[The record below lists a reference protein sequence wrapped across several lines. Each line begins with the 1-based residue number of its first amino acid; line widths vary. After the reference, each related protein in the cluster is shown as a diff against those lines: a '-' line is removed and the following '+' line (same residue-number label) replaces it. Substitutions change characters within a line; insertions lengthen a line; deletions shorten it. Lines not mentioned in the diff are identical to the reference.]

1 MTGTLFSKALAA
13 LIGAAGL
20 GVALAAPAAAQ
31 NRDGSVMTRFGV
43 FGQGQYTNID
53 GTVIPIA
60 PPGPAFSNKAS
71 TNYYGL
77 GLSGGL
83 DWHTRGIV
91 LGVEGDF
98 SANGGSVGI
107 GPAKY
112 MSAYLATVRGRLGV
126 KATPDLLLYGTAGLG
141 LMASDIRVDTT
152 GAKSQKTLPGFI
164 YGAGL
169 EREWKGVIFF
179 GEYLRSDFGRTSSR
193 IDQIGTF
200 GTTAS
205 TGFDTGYD
213 ANVFRLGMKFKVGHD
228 HSHDEV
234 SHGRDHHDPLK

>member
-1 MTGTLFSKALAA
+1 MTGITFSKAIA
-13 LIGAAGL
+13 
-20 GVALAAPAAAQ
+20 ALAAVAGATIAMTAPVTAQ
-31 NRDGSVMTRFGV
+31 NRDGSVMARFGV

-53 GTVIPIA
+53 GTVFQVLPA
-60 PPGPAFSNKAS
+60 GPTFSNKVS

-77 GLSGGL
+77 GLAGGL
-83 DWHTRGIV
+83 DWHTRGLV

-141 LMASDIRVDTT
+141 MMASDIRIDTT

-164 YGAGL
+164 YGVGL
-169 EREWKGVIFF
+169 EREWKNVIFF
-179 GEYLRSDFGRTSSR
+179 GEYLRSDFGRNSTR
-193 IDQIGTF
+193 VDQSGTF
-200 GTTAS
+200 GPTNS
-205 TGFDTGYD
+205 TGFSTGYD

-228 HSHDEV
+228 HSHDEIARD
-234 SHGRDHHDPLK
+234 RDHHDPLK

>member
-1 MTGTLFSKALAA
+1 MTGTILSKALAA
-13 LIGAAGL
+13 LSVAV
-20 GVALAAPAAAQ
+20 GVTIALAAPVAAQ
-31 NRDGSVMTRFGV
+31 NRDGSVMARFGV

-53 GTVIPIA
+53 GTVIPIT
-60 PPGPAFSNKAS
+60 PPGPTFSNNVS
-71 TNYYGL
+71 TNFYGL

-91 LGVEGDF
+91 LGIEGDF

-112 MSAYLATVRGRLGV
+112 MSAYLATVRGRAGV
-126 KATPDLLLYGTAGLG
+126 KLMPDLLVYGTAGLG
-141 LMASDIRVDTT
+141 MLATDIRVDTT

-169 EREWKGVIFF
+169 EREWKNVIFF
-179 GEYLRSDFGRTSSR
+179 GEYLRSDFGRNSTR
-193 IDQIGTF
+193 VDQIGTF

-228 HSHDEV
+228 HSHDEI
-234 SHGRDHHDPLK
+234 SRDRDHHDPLK

>member
-13 LIGAAGL
+13 FAVSV
-20 GVALAAPAAAQ
+20 GVSITLVAPALAQ
-31 NRDGSVMTRFGV
+31 NRDGAVMARFGV

-53 GTVIPIA
+53 GTIIPVPPSTGA
-60 PPGPAFSNKAS
+60 PFSNSVS
-71 TNYYGL
+71 TNFYGL

-91 LGVEGDF
+91 LGIESDF

-112 MSAYLATVRGRLGV
+112 MSAYLATVRGRAGV
-126 KATPDLLLYGTAGLG
+126 KLMPDLLVYGTAGLG
-141 LMASDIRVDTT
+141 LLATDIRIDTT

-164 YGAGL
+164 YGLGL
-169 EREWKGVIFF
+169 EREWKNVIFF
-179 GEYLRSDFGRTSSR
+179 GEYLHSDFGRNSAR
-193 IDQIGTF
+193 IDQSGLF
-200 GTTAS
+200 GVSSSA
-205 TGFDTGYD
+205 GFDTGYD

-228 HSHDEV
+228 HSHDHYADGSSV
-234 SHGRDHHDPLK
+234 PPLK